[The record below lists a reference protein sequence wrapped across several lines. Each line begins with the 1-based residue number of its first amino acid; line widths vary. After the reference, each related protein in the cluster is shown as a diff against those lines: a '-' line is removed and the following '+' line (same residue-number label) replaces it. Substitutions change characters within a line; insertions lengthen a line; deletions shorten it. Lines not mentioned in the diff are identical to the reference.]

1 MKNIKQYCLLFLVMV
16 SVLYGNAQNLK
27 ISGSCISNTVELTNG
42 GDVSSITYNDK
53 PDYYNAALPVNYQ
66 SQSISTEAHL
76 YFALAAELGT
86 DENRWVVSY
95 GGQPYYYFISDAS
108 TPPNGEYLP
117 FDAAASVSDCGG
129 SVFIFECVTKFGDT
143 TAVACESFTWHG
155 MTYTTTPTVAPTYT
169 YSTALGCDSVV
180 TLNLT
185 IPLGVAA
192 PTVNAGS
199 ALSDVCPGA
208 PSVALNGSFGGSAT
222 GAVWSDGAAG
232 GSFKNNS
239 GSTPGTAIYIPSVTS
254 NGNITLTLTT
264 TGSVC
269 EQAVATKS
277 FFVNGQS
284 SWLGISNNWSDG
296 KNWSN
301 GIIPS
306 ACTRVIV
313 PEGLPFMPLVSGKEI
328 VCYKLTIQ
336 PGAKVK
342 VTTGTNLVIVG
353 DK

>member
-1 MKNIKQYCLLFLVMV
+1 MKNFKKYYLLFLVMA
-16 SVLYGNAQNLK
+16 SVLFSNAQKLK
-27 ISGSCISNTVELTNG
+27 ISGSCISNTALLTNG
-42 GDVSSITYNDK
+42 GDVSSITYNGK
-53 PDYYNAALPVNYQ
+53 PDYYNAGLPVNYQ

-76 YFALAAELGT
+76 YFALSAELGT
-86 DENRWVVSY
+86 AENRWVISY
-95 GGQPYYYFISDAS
+95 GGQPYYYLISEAS
-108 TPPNGEYLP
+108 TPPTGEYLP
-117 FDAAASVSDCGG
+117 FIGTASLSDCGG
-129 SVFIFECVTKFGDT
+129 SVFISECITTFGDT
-143 TAVACESFTWHG
+143 TAVACNSFIWHG
-155 MTYTTTPTVAPTYT
+155 VTYTSTPAVAPTYS
-169 YSTALGCDSVV
+169 YINASGCDSVV

-208 PSVALNGSFGGSAT
+208 PTIALNGSFGGSAT
-222 GAVWSDGAAG
+222 GAVWSDGDAG
-232 GSFKNNS
+232 GSFVNNS
-239 GSTPGTAIYIPSVTS
+239 GSTPGTAIYTPSVTS

-269 EQAVATKS
+269 GQAVATKS

-284 SWLGISNNWSDG
+284 SWLGISNIWSDG
-296 KNWSN
+296 QNWSN

-313 PEGLPFMPLVSGKEI
+313 PAGLPFMPTVTGTEN
-328 VCYKLTIQ
+328 VCYKLTVQ
-336 PGAKVK
+336 PGANVN
-342 VTTGTNLVIVG
+342 VSTGAKLVIVG